1 MNPRARE
8 HRFRR
13 LKEMGCIA
21 CWKDGCPNILPEIHH
36 LNLGG
41 KAGQKRRGDKYTIPL
56 CVWHHQGH
64 RMHASQDASW
74 HYIQFGPSLKH
85 HSREFRE
92 TYGSDEELLAKVDD
106 LIRQMDE
113 IATAH
118 LRTEAQRLGIQSTT
132 ENT

>member
-1 MNPRARE
+1 MNPKARE

-21 CWKDGCPNILPEIHH
+21 CWKDGRMNVFPEIHH

-41 KAGQKRRGDKYTIPL
+41 RAGQKRRGDEFTIPL

-64 RMHASQDASW
+64 VPTAGALSISERAELW
-74 HYIQFGPSLKH
+74 GPSLKL
-85 HSREFRE
+85 HSKAFRAR
-92 TYGSDEELLAKVDD
+92 YGADDALLKRVNG

-113 IATAH
+113 VAK
-118 LRTEAQRLGIQSTT
+118 
-132 ENT
+132 